1 MASITLGYET
11 KILSFVYLKCH
22 PLLGI
27 QVRERG
33 TFYDQKNS

>member
-1 MASITLGYET
+1 MVSITLWYDT
-11 KILSFVYLKCH
+11 KILSFMYPKCH